1 MPRRPSNLPPAG
13 SQGKTAL
20 VGRWDVGRAAG
31 GGHAMSSFSG
41 TLPSTPIF
49 DDPFDQPSR
58 LPNRGSYRSEEVM
71 QAPRLGS
78 AEPNRRFS
86 RPPLVFV
93 QEVVIVPVKSRHRYS
108 LSAQRTAAT
117 PAMQAMR

>member
-1 MPRRPSNLPPAG
+1 
-13 SQGKTAL
+13 
-20 VGRWDVGRAAG
+20 VGWVGCRSRG
-31 GGHAMSSFSG
+31 GGRRGISSFSG
-41 TLPSTPIF
+41 TVPSTPIF
-49 DDPFDQPSR
+49 DNPSDQPSR

-71 QAPRLGS
+71 QRPRLGG
-78 AEPNRRFS
+78 AEPNRCLS

-117 PAMQAMR
+117 PAMQATR

>member
-1 MPRRPSNLPPAG
+1 M
-13 SQGKTAL
+13 
-20 VGRWDVGRAAG
+20 
-31 GGHAMSSFSG
+31 
-41 TLPSTPIF
+41 
-49 DDPFDQPSR
+49 QPSR
-58 LPNRGSYRSEEVM
+58 LG
-71 QAPRLGS
+71 G
-78 AEPNRRFS
+78 AEPNRCLS